1 MRLSFFVCVCA
12 TTNYD
17 DSVAFGVIGFYWIS
31 LNRMFKL
38 YYVRTRIE
46 QMEENFSEIE
56 FLEGKFEQIDESNEK
71 IGSSYKDDNGKDT
84 EENLLN
90 LLSSNDIA
98 EQTDRSNKK
107 INSYELRVR
116 GR

>member
-1 MRLSFFVCVCA
+1 
-12 TTNYD
+12 
-17 DSVAFGVIGFYWIS
+17 
-31 LNRMFKL
+31 MFKL
-38 YYVRTRIE
+38 YYVRIE

-84 EENLLN
+84 EENLL
-90 LLSSNDIA
+90 SSNDIA

-107 INSYELRVR
+107 INSYEDDNGKDTEENLLSFKDIWSRNDYTLHITC
-116 GR
+116 